1 MWAWVRQCRMRGF
14 LIVRTLLLTVA
25 ALAALASP
33 ASAADYDPVR
43 NKLVFKPHPVEAP
56 EPSLFTTTSAFT
68 WMGFYL
74 GIQAGYASGEDR
86 SRLLFAGTPV
96 ALPVSTRYDIDGAV
110 AGVHTGYN
118 VQLGMFVLGAE
129 GDLELSA
136 IEGSFAANPA
146 GVPIGVAARTNVN
159 WQSSVRARV
168 GVAMDRLLVYGTGG
182 FVYAEIDNA
191 FALSVPAGTFSE
203 TAQDTDRFG
212 WTVGGGV
219 EYAFFG
225 NVTTRAE
232 YRYTSFGRYE
242 IPPRVLLTG
251 LSAAQEPNFHTFR
264 LGLSYKY

>member
-1 MWAWVRQCRMRGF
+1 MWGLGSTVKNAGP
-14 LIVRTLLLTVA
+14 LIVRTLLLTLA
-25 ALAALASP
+25 ALTALASP
-33 ASAADYDPVR
+33 AAAADYDPVR

-68 WMGFYL
+68 WTGFYL

-96 ALPVSTRYDIDGAV
+96 ALPVSTRYDIDGPV
-110 AGVHTGYN
+110 LGVHAGYN
-118 VQLGMFVLGAE
+118 TQFGMFVVGAE

-136 IEGSFAANPA
+136 VEGTLTVAPA
-146 GVPIGVAARTNVN
+146 GVPIGVAARTSVN
-159 WQSSVRARV
+159 WQGSVRARM

-182 FVYAEIDNA
+182 FVYADIDNTFGLA
-191 FALSVPAGTFSE
+191 VPAGTFSE

-212 WTVGGGV
+212 WTVGGGI

-251 LSAAQEPNFHTFR
+251 LSAGQEPNFHTFR

>member
-1 MWAWVRQCRMRGF
+1 MQGF
-14 LIVRTLLLTVA
+14 LIVRTLLLTIA

-68 WMGFYL
+68 WSGFYL

-136 IEGSFAANPA
+136 IEGSFAANSA

-191 FALSVPAGTFSE
+191 FALSAPPAPSRRRLRTP
-203 TAQDTDRFG
+203 
-212 WTVGGGV
+212 TVSAGRWAAASNTPSSATSRHGQSI
-219 EYAFFG
+219 A
-225 NVTTRAE
+225 TRASAVT
-232 YRYTSFGRYE
+232 RS
-242 IPPRVLLTG
+242 PRASCSLA
-251 LSAAQEPNFHTFR
+251 SRPRRSRTFTR
-264 LGLSYKY
+264 FAWA